1 MGEVVITIRLPED
14 LFKVASEL
22 GVLSSEHIEMLL
34 RADIQAQLMEM
45 ASDPQVQDELR
56 EIADEFAL
64 TEQDGLPET

>member
-1 MGEVVITIRLPED
+1 MSDVAVTIHLPED
-14 LFKVASEL
+14 LFKMASEL

-45 ASDPQVQDELR
+45 ASDPQIQDELR
-56 EIADEFAL
+56 EIADEFAF

>member
-1 MGEVVITIRLPED
+1 MSDVAVTIHLPED
-14 LFKVASEL
+14 LFKMASEL

-56 EIADEFAL
+56 EIADEFAF

>member
-1 MGEVVITIRLPED
+1 MGEVVITIRLPDD

-45 ASDPQVQDELR
+45 ASDPQVQHELR